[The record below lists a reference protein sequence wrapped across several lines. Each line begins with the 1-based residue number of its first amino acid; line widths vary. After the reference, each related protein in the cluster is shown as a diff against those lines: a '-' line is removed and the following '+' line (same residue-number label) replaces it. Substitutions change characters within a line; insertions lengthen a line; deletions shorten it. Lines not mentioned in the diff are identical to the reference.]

1 MQPPYYNTIYVSY
14 RLALDLKIS
23 QPTKTPFPSIKA
35 VLRFPQPFTSW
46 TLFRLYFIL
55 LHLFHLIISQPPM
68 PVHCV
73 YLSIRLTV
81 NTAFF
86 CILLYSVSFYFILF
100 FFHHFSQ
107 PFLFRSLPCGIPADI
122 EVSERPGYLHISSSL
137 FHICIS
143 VSFLSIPLSCLISV
157 ALSSGN

>member
-1 MQPPYYNTIYVSY
+1 MQSPYYNTIYVSY
-14 RLALDLKIS
+14 HLALDLKIS
-23 QPTKTPFPSIKA
+23 TYQNSLSFHKSRATF
-35 VLRFPQPFTSW
+35 FTSW

-55 LHLFHLIISQPPM
+55 LHLYHLIISQPPM

-86 CILLYSVSFYFILF
+86 CILLYFVSFYLFIYF

-143 VSFLSIPLSCLISV
+143 VPFLSIPLFCLISV
-157 ALSSGN
+157 ALSLGN